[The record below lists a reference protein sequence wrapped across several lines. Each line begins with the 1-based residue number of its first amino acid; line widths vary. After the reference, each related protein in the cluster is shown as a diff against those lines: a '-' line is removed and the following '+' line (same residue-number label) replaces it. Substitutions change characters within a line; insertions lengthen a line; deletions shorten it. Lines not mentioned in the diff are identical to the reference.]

1 MRIGENIQ
9 LHREQ
14 HSMSQQELADKLGV
28 TRQSISKWENDTALP
43 SFKSVLMIGDVFN
56 LSLDELVRGDDRLIE
71 EYQKD
76 KGFKLSPTEKVVF
89 SIIGISILDFV
100 SVSMWP
106 SLFQDVWA
114 QGLFEFAQLVAFV
127 ALMMNIPWRDVNK
140 LLRNRKL
147 FWLLMVWLLLVA
159 TPYIVSAT
167 QDTIA
172 GFKQGVQE
180 SQRY

>member
-1 MRIGENIQ
+1 
-9 LHREQ
+9 
-14 HSMSQQELADKLGV
+14 
-28 TRQSISKWENDTALP
+28 
-43 SFKSVLMIGDVFN
+43 
-56 LSLDELVRGDDRLIE
+56 
-71 EYQKD
+71 
-76 KGFKLSPTEKVVF
+76 
-89 SIIGISILDFV
+89 
-100 SVSMWP
+100 
-106 SLFQDVWA
+106 
-114 QGLFEFAQLVAFV
+114 
-127 ALMMNIPWRDVNK
+127 MMNIPWRDVNK

>member
-71 EYQKD
+71 EYQRIRDSNFHRQK
-76 KGFKLSPTEKVVF
+76 KLSFQLLALAYLLLYQLVCGRVF
-89 SIIGISILDFV
+89 SRRLGTRII
-100 SVSMWP
+100 
-106 SLFQDVWA
+106 
-114 QGLFEFAQLVAFV
+114 
-127 ALMMNIPWRDVNK
+127 
-140 LLRNRKL
+140 
-147 FWLLMVWLLLVA
+147 
-159 TPYIVSAT
+159 
-167 QDTIA
+167 
-172 GFKQGVQE
+172 
-180 SQRY
+180 

>member
-1 MRIGENIQ
+1 MKIGENIQ

-14 HSMSQQELADKLGV
+14 HGMSQQELADKLGV

-89 SIIGISILDFV
+89 SIIGISILA
-100 SVSMWP
+100 
-106 SLFQDVWA
+106 LY
-114 QGLFEFAQLVAFV
+114 QLVCGRVFFKTFGHKDY
-127 ALMMNIPWRDVNK
+127 LSLHN
-140 LLRNRKL
+140 LLRL
-147 FWLLMVWLLLVA
+147 WH
-159 TPYIVSAT
+159 
-167 QDTIA
+167 
-172 GFKQGVQE
+172 
-180 SQRY
+180 